1 MMPRAVQRQVG
12 FQSQRVKSHGMQ
24 VIHLFFNIGKR
35 DPADPADR
43 AGEIPVDHLPVQTDG
58 LKNLGALIGLDGG
71 NSHLGSDF
79 DDSV

>member
-1 MMPRAVQRQVG
+1 MMARAVQRQVG